1 MLFDYAFFVM
11 IVWLLKN
18 AAMDVSCAIKGTP
31 NPRYEMKKQKARA
44 AGQSLPAQPRYGTK
58 DYVMDFVADALA
70 AKTEA
75 RRAQAAKKRAAEQPI
90 DQLVEATREKPNA
103 GPSSNGNPAGARGIT
118 EPPPAKPTT
127 PRPTVP
133 APVPPSRPAAPIPA
147 PASDPVKP
155 APQPTP
161 ARVASQAAP
170 PKPTAGSRIPPAQP
184 VAAPAE
190 STPAPTMPDNVI
202 PLFRTPNKEKIM
214 PTVNGEVTG
223 LDPAISYAKALA
235 HFAGEHGQAGN
246 EGYIGF
252 LANSKVSG
260 DGLQSAHDMQEAFA
274 NAQAVA
280 ERHAAELS
288 KQKTVQEAYNTNPD
302 AGDKAFQQNG
312 Q

>member
-1 MLFDYAFFVM
+1 MYRTSVEMFGHGPVCEYCNQAISLSEDRTRYVC
-11 IVWLLKN
+11 WCTN
-18 AAMDVSCAIKGTP
+18 AT
-31 NPRYEMKKQKARA
+31 
-44 AGQSLPAQPRYGTK
+44 
-58 DYVMDFVADALA
+58 
-70 AKTEA
+70 
-75 RRAQAAKKRAAEQPI
+75 
-90 DQLVEATREKPNA
+90 
-103 GPSSNGNPAGARGIT
+103 
-118 EPPPAKPTT
+118 
-127 PRPTVP
+127 
-133 APVPPSRPAAPIPA
+133 PAAAA
-147 PASDPVKP
+147 PASSGQTPPVP
-155 APQPTP
+155 
-161 ARVASQAAP
+161 S
-170 PKPTAGSRIPPAQP
+170 
-184 VAAPAE
+184 
-190 STPAPTMPDNVI
+190 NVI

-280 ERHAAELS
+280 ERHAAKLTE
-288 KQKTVQEAYNTNPD
+288 QKSVQEAYNANPD